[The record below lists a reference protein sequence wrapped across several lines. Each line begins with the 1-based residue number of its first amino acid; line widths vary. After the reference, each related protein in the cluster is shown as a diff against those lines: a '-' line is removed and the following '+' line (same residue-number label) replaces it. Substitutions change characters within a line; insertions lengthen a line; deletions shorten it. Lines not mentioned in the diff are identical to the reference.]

1 MLLIYLFLL
10 FTVGPLVELM
20 LLVYVGQNVLG
31 WLPTIGLVIL
41 TGIVGAA
48 LARSQGGKALMRVQ
62 RRISRGQV
70 PADELFDG
78 VLILIAGC
86 LLVTPGILTDLV
98 GFSLLVPPARSVIKR
113 MLRSWAKKNI
123 EVRTTRATQ
132 QFWSTPGDAS
142 YRDEANGA
150 EIIDAEVVE
159 TRVVE

>member
-1 MLLIYLFLL
+1 MLLMYLFLL

-48 LARSQGGKALMRVQ
+48 LARSQGAKALMRVQ

-70 PADELFDG
+70 PTDELFDG

-86 LLVTPGILTDLV
+86 LLVTPGMITDLA

-113 MLRSWAKKNI
+113 ALRSWAKKNI
-123 EVRTTRATQ
+123 EVRTTRTKQ

-142 YRDEANGA
+142 YRDE
-150 EIIDAEVVE
+150 IIDAEVIE